1 MEKSSLRY
9 ISTIEDYSP
18 VSEASR
24 ELANFKQNTHVP
36 IYSVKYLSVCDKLW
50 LLIEEHHSIVVR
62 VLAFGA
68 GGPLFKSRRGEKFNG

>member
-36 IYSVKYLSVCDKLW
+36 IYSVKDLSVCDKLG
-50 LLIEEHHSIVVR
+50 LQYCDDIRPTVLIS
-62 VLAFGA
+62 
-68 GGPLFKSRRGEKFNG
+68 

>member
-9 ISTIEDYSP
+9 VSTIEDYSP

-36 IYSVKYLSVCDKLW
+36 IYSVKDLSVCDKL
-50 LLIEEHHSIVVR
+50 
-62 VLAFGA
+62 
-68 GGPLFKSRRGEKFNG
+68 